1 MFAADEYADKIA
13 AAVAFT
19 LSLCAAD
26 EDEDDPFE
34 ALLPALL
41 LLALV
46 ELLVDVLE
54 YGL

>member
-19 LSLCAAD
+19 LSLCVAD

-34 ALLPALL
+34 ALLPALF
-41 LLALV
+41 ALV